1 MAAYVG
7 ARSGESMRQVEHLAD
22 QKPSYRPLTAA
33 EIEAHPEYP
42 HVYWDLKPTKKDS
55 IDVAKGR
62 GGPLKLAYEVHGHGP
77 RKIVVCYS
85 DFMSLGS

>member
-1 MAAYVG
+1 M
-7 ARSGESMRQVEHLAD
+7 AD
-22 QKPSYRPLTAA
+22 QQPFFRPLTAA
-33 EIEAHPEYP
+33 EIAAHPEYP

-77 RKIVVCYS
+77 RKIVVCVS
-85 DFMSLGS
+85 IISCHSKLDEA